1 MVGCG
6 SMHHR
11 RTSELDWARATKR
24 LVEKEVDGGNTTKE
38 RSSFGTR
45 ARKRLTLTTSLV
57 QYILPV
63 VPARLLAANIT
74 NSGESTVYHLS
85 KLALSEACDA
95 VLSFVN
101 HDMLLNQT
109 SSSGKEDSKVLP
121 RVLET
126 FNSRFGKLESSLSSA
141 EKVTT
146 LHDLATELQDLE
158 RWHIVHHL
166 ARSHGYAHGGDPCN
180 SGLGPYTATVKRHDG
195 AAAAP
200 VHLLS
205 GIKCRLLN

>member
-1 MVGCG
+1 MC
-6 SMHHR
+6 
-11 RTSELDWARATKR
+11 
-24 LVEKEVDGGNTTKE
+24 
-38 RSSFGTR
+38 F
-45 ARKRLTLTTSLV
+45 
-57 QYILPV
+57 PV
-63 VPARLLAANIT
+63 YL
-74 NSGESTVYHLS
+74 
-85 KLALSEACDA
+85 
-95 VLSFVN
+95 
-101 HDMLLNQT
+101 
-109 SSSGKEDSKVLP
+109 
-121 RVLET
+121 
-126 FNSRFGKLESSLSSA
+126 SA
-141 EKVTT
+141 EKATT